1 MIMSIFVRNFNYFLL
16 LSKPVG
22 NQMTEKYDYALV
34 SGGFD
39 PVHVGHLRMFQDAKK
54 LSNKVIVLLNN
65 DDWLIKKKGKPFMY
79 HEQRKEILEEF
90 ESITEVIIQSSSEK
104 SSSLSIKEFAI
115 KNPNKKICYC
125 NGGDRSNIKN
135 ILEAKVCSDFN
146 IKLEFGIGGKN
157 KIESSSELTKN
168 YLGNV
173 EKRPWGNYHIIAK
186 NTGYQIKEIKVLQN
200 SKLSLQKHK
209 SRSEFWQ
216 IVKGKSK
223 IIIEENEYFLK
234 EKEHIYIPKNTLH
247 RIENIG
253 NEELIFIEIQLGQ
266 NLKED
271 DIIRLEDDYGRV

>member
-1 MIMSIFVRNFNYFLL
+1 M
-16 LSKPVG
+16 KK
-22 NQMTEKYDYALV
+22 KYDYALV

-54 LSNKVIVLLNN
+54 LSDKVIVLLNN
-65 DDWLIKKKGKPFMY
+65 DEWLIEKKGKPFMSQ
-79 HEQRKEILEEF
+79 EQRKEILEEF
-90 ESITEVIIQSSSEK
+90 ESISMVIIQKSNEK
-104 SSSLSIKEFAI
+104 SSSIAIQEFAY
-115 KNPNKKICYC
+115 KNERKNICYC

-135 ILEAKVCSDFN
+135 IREAEICKKLN
-146 IKLEFGIGGKN
+146 IDLIFGVGGEE

-173 EKRPWGNYHIIAK
+173 EKRPWGNYHVIAK
-186 NTGYQIKEIKVLQN
+186 NTGYQIKEIIVLKN

-223 IIIEENEYFLK
+223 ITIEEKEYYLK
-234 EKEHIYIPKNTLH
+234 EKEHIYIPKNSIH

-253 NEELIFIEIQLGQ
+253 NEELIFIEIQLGED
-266 NLKED
+266 LKED
-271 DIIRLEDDYGRV
+271 DIIRLEDDYGRA